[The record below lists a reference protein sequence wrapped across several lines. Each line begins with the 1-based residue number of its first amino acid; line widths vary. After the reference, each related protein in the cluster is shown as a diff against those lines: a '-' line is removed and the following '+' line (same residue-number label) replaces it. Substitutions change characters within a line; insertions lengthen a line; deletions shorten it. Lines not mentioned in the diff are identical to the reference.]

1 MPEELREDLTPHY
14 VPEQFAK
21 YNIKSSFFSNYWKSL
36 ISIAFAM
43 AGGLFFLA
51 LEKIVK
57 KRSGQNDTHNIL
69 MRFRMIFLW
78 NLVLLVFCSSLSLM
92 IIFTSLEV
100 RDLDINTV
108 GDGFSFAICIIANL
122 VAIFICILNYKIVK
136 KYRRYVKSKSTETK
150 NDTLTTDEFDDNH
163 QSIQVLYAGFKDNT
177 ILQQGFLLYFIMR
190 SMVFYFI
197 ISYMHEHPLA

>member
-1 MPEELREDLTPHY
+1 MPEELKEDLTPHY

-21 YNIKSSFFSNYWKSL
+21 YNIKSSFFSNYWKSM
-36 ISIAFAM
+36 ISIGFAM
-43 AGGLFFLA
+43 AGGLFFLG

-122 VAIFICILNYKIVK
+122 VASIKRRRAFGGLRAVDVGLRDASYPARLRPILAI
-136 KYRRYVKSKSTETK
+136 ST
-150 NDTLTTDEFDDNH
+150 
-163 QSIQVLYAGFKDNT
+163 T
-177 ILQQGFLLYFIMR
+177 IGY
-190 SMVFYFI
+190 
-197 ISYMHEHPLA
+197 